1 MTAWKR
7 AAANRH
13 VSQVSTKAQS
23 MTKRVLGQS
32 GCPGRL
38 SLPMSRRQMLAASG
52 NGFGLVALSA
62 LMAEQTSAASASTM
76 ASARHHP
83 ARAKNVI
90 FLFMDGGVSHVDSFD
105 PKPKLEELDGKA
117 FTESKN
123 PTANGNRLWLKSPWT
138 FQKYGECGMPVSSL
152 FPHIATCADDLAV
165 VRSMKADLPIHS
177 TGVLRLHTGSN
188 NAGRPSLGSW
198 VTYGLGSENRNLPG
212 FVVLSFGVVPCGG
225 LENYSNGFLPASNQ
239 ASLFRAD
246 GTPIENIVPADKNQ
260 RIQQAKLALLRQQDE
275 SFSQSL
281 GVDDTIESAITNYE
295 MAYRMQSLVPDVLD
309 LSRETEATQKL
320 YGLDSTVPSKRLY
333 GVQCLRARKLIESGV
348 RFVEITCPPGASN
361 GTWDQHGDLKNGHQ
375 KNALDTD
382 QAIAG
387 LIQDLKQRGLF
398 DETLIVWA
406 GEFGRTPHS
415 AGRDG
420 RDHHPEGFTIWM
432 AGGGTKGG
440 TILGAT
446 DELGMHSVENIC
458 TFFDMH
464 ATILHLLGLDHER
477 LTFRF
482 GGRDMRLT
490 DVHGE
495 VIRPILA

>member
-1 MTAWKR
+1 MTAWMR
-7 AAANRH
+7 VSAIRH
-13 VSQVSTKAQS
+13 VNQVSTKAQS
-23 MTKRVLGQS
+23 MTNRVLGQS

-38 SLPMSRRQMLAASG
+38 LFPMSRRQMLAASG

-90 FLFMDGGVSHVDSFD
+90 FLFMDGGVSHIDSFD

-117 FTESKN
+117 YTESKN

-152 FPHIATCADDLAV
+152 FPNIATCADDLAV

-432 AGGGTKGG
+432 AGGGSKGG

-446 DELGMHSVENIC
+446 DEIGMHSVENIC

-495 VIRPILA
+495 VIQPILA